1 MSDLK
6 RPPTTRIILPD
17 VYGCVIVE
25 RGNTCDS
32 ASTTGNI
39 LEVVTVW
46 YSKPFAVLLALQFV
60 NVTDVCKCGQHDDF
74 TRCENVL
81 DCFTS
86 LPAQHAKIPLI
97 QVEHAGEMWPP
108 PVIEIV

>member
-1 MSDLK
+1 
-6 RPPTTRIILPD
+6 
-17 VYGCVIVE
+17 
-25 RGNTCDS
+25 
-32 ASTTGNI
+32 
-39 LEVVTVW
+39 
-46 YSKPFAVLLALQFV
+46 
-60 NVTDVCKCGQHDDF
+60 
-74 TRCENVL
+74 VL